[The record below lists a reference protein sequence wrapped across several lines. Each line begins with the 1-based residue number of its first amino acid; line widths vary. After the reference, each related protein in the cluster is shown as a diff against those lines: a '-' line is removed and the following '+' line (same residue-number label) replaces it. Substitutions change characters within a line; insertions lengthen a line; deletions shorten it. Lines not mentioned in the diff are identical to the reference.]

1 MKGAFKGVFT
11 SPYSETETK
20 WKYGLLSERVNN
32 VDLTSHIWQW
42 CCIKCVV
49 QCKCDLGQPGYNVW
63 PPPPCCY
70 YSSWLLLH
78 GKDKT
83 DESATANTYRPTH
96 TNVTG
101 AYFSIQKDNIVFGN
115 LQMAKWID
123 MVIHQNV
130 LYRRRENKNHA
141 FLCRIYYI
149 VQNKL
154 FKHLF

>member
-1 MKGAFKGVFT
+1 MQIVSILFLLSNCTTYSIQSITNPYVVKGAFKGLFT

-63 PPPPCCY
+63 PPPPCWY

-83 DESATANTYRPTH
+83 DESATANTYRPTPILMLLEH
-96 TNVTG
+96 T
-101 AYFSIQKDNIVFGN
+101 F
-115 LQMAKWID
+115 
-123 MVIHQNV
+123 
-130 LYRRRENKNHA
+130 LYRKTIL
-141 FLCRIYYI
+141 FLGTCKW
-149 VQNKL
+149 QNE
-154 FKHLF
+154 

>member
-1 MKGAFKGVFT
+1 MQIVSILFLLSNCTTYSIQSITNPYVVKGAFKGVFT

-32 VDLTSHIWQW
+32 ADLTSHIWQW

-63 PPPPCCY
+63 SPPPCWY

-83 DESATANTYRPTH
+83 DESATANTYRPTPILMLLEH
-96 TNVTG
+96 T
-101 AYFSIQKDNIVFGN
+101 F
-115 LQMAKWID
+115 
-123 MVIHQNV
+123 
-130 LYRRRENKNHA
+130 LYRNTIL
-141 FLCRIYYI
+141 FLGTCKWR
-149 VQNKL
+149 NE
-154 FKHLF
+154 